1 MHGLCMATKTISL
14 RLDAYERLRRARIRP
29 DESFTEVVLRAEWP
43 DRGLTARELR
53 STYESEGPLFEEA
66 AMDRAEEADDT
77 DRFPPDK
84 WDPD

>member
-14 RLDAYERLRRARIRP
+14 RLDAYERLRKARIRP
-29 DESFTEVVLRAEWP
+29 DESFTEVVLRAQWA

-53 STYESEGPLFEEA
+53 AVYRTDGPIFDEEA
-66 AMDRAEEADDT
+66 LDRVDEAGEA

-84 WDPD
+84 WVD